1 MNQTIL
7 EEIKIKVLPI
17 LKHAD
22 IKRAALFGSYVRGEQ
37 KNTSDIDILV
47 DLPNNATLIDL
58 VGLKLDLERV
68 LKKKVDVV
76 EYAGLKPRI
85 KDSIL
90 QQQIPIL

>member
-1 MNQTIL
+1 MNKTIL
-7 EEIKIKVLPI
+7 EEIKTKVLPI
-17 LKHAD
+17 LKRAD
-22 IKRAALFGSYVRGEQ
+22 VKRAGLFGSFVRGEQ

-58 VGLKLDLERV
+58 VGLKLDLEKV

-76 EYAGLKPRI
+76 EYAGLKLRI

-90 QQQIPIL
+90 QQQVPLL

>member
-1 MNQTIL
+1 MNKTIL
-7 EEIKIKVLPI
+7 EEIKIKALPI
-17 LKHAD
+17 LKQTD
-22 IKRAALFGSYVRGEQ
+22 VKRAALFGSFVRGEQ

-58 VGLKLDLERV
+58 VGLKLELEKV

-85 KDSIL
+85 KDYIL